1 MCFIN
6 IVYWYIKLDKQQ
18 KTMFDKIE
26 IERFRGIRYAFIEG
40 FKQINLFFGKNNCGK
55 SSLLESLFLASGLS
69 NPLLPVHVN
78 FMRGY
83 SKARLSDLRLDFYNL
98 DAAQPIHVR
107 LENGE
112 RRDLRIYLFE
122 QNQNSVSLNADK
134 ANILSNVEEGE
145 YGLKFDFNIND
156 ESFVSQLRFDS
167 ANPTDA
173 TRIVAT
179 HYVESLRCIY
189 LSPKYDFNASI
200 QGLKNILQNK
210 DEHFI
215 VEGLKIIE
223 PRVKDFIFTD
233 NEMLVDVGLA
243 KRIPVNMMGDG
254 ARKVVSLLTAIYD
267 CKDGALLVDEISNG
281 FHYSVMRDIWKVL
294 IDAAIRN
301 NTQLFVTTH
310 DIDSI
315 KGLRNA
321 AYGEFDAVV
330 AAFKLLKTSDDE
342 LKAYHYSLKSLDY
355 SINQEIEV
363 R

>member
-1 MCFIN
+1 
-6 IVYWYIKLDKQQ
+6 
-18 KTMFDKIE
+18 MFTKIE
-26 IERFRGIRYAFIEG
+26 IERFRGIRHASIEG

-69 NPLLPVHVN
+69 NPLLPIRVN
-78 FMRGY
+78 VMRGY
-83 SKARLSDLRLDFYNL
+83 SKARLNDLKLDFYNL
-98 DAAQPIHVR
+98 DTSRPIHIR
-107 LENGE
+107 MENE
-112 RRDLRIYLFE
+112 EKRDLDISLFE
-122 QNQNSVSLNADK
+122 QSQNNVSINADDN
-134 ANILSNVEEGE
+134 NILSNVQEGK
-145 YGLKFDFNIND
+145 YGLKFDFKVNGRHY
-156 ESFVSQLRFDS
+156 ESQIRFDS
-167 ANPTDA
+167 ANSTEA
-173 TRIVAT
+173 TSIVSDRYA
-179 HYVESLRCIY
+179 ESLRCTY

-223 PRVKDFIFTD
+223 PRVTDFIFAD
-233 NEMLVDVGLA
+233 NEMLVDIGLA

-254 ARKVVSLLTAIYD
+254 ARKIVSLLTAVYD

-281 FHYSVMRDIWKVL
+281 FHYSVMCSLWKVL
-294 IDAAIRN
+294 INAAVRN

-310 DIDSI
+310 DNDSI

-321 AYGEFDAVV
+321 ALNEFDDIV

-342 LKAYHYSLKSLDY
+342 LKAYHYSLESLDY

>member
-1 MCFIN
+1 
-6 IVYWYIKLDKQQ
+6 
-18 KTMFDKIE
+18 MFTKIE
-26 IERFRGIRYAFIEG
+26 IERFRGIRHASIEG

-69 NPLLPVHVN
+69 NPLLPIRVN
-78 FMRGY
+78 VMRGY
-83 SKARLSDLRLDFYNL
+83 SKARLNDLKLDFYNL
-98 DAAQPIHVR
+98 DTSRPIHIR
-107 LENGE
+107 MENE
-112 RRDLRIYLFE
+112 EKRDLSISLFE
-122 QNQNSVSLNADK
+122 QSQNNVSINADDN
-134 ANILSNVEEGE
+134 NILSNVQEGK
-145 YGLKFDFNIND
+145 YGLKFDFKVND
-156 ESFVSQLRFDS
+156 RHYESQIRFDS
-167 ANPTDA
+167 ANSTEA
-173 TRIVAT
+173 TSIVSERYA
-179 HYVESLRCIY
+179 ESLRCTY

-223 PRVKDFIFTD
+223 PRVTDFIFAD
-233 NEMLVDVGLA
+233 NEMLVDIGLV

-254 ARKVVSLLTAIYD
+254 ARKIVSLLTAVYD

-281 FHYSVMRDIWKVL
+281 FHYSVMCSLWKVL
-294 IDAAIRN
+294 INAAVRN

-310 DIDSI
+310 DNDSI

-321 AYGEFDAVV
+321 ALNEFDDIV

-342 LKAYHYSLKSLDY
+342 LKAYHYSLESLDY

>member
-1 MCFIN
+1 
-6 IVYWYIKLDKQQ
+6 
-18 KTMFDKIE
+18 MFDKIE
-26 IERFRGIRYAFIEG
+26 IERFRGIRYASLEG

-83 SKARLSDLRLDFYNL
+83 SKTRLTDLKLEFYNL
-98 DAAQPIHVR
+98 DSTQPIR
-107 LENGE
+107 IRIENE
-112 RRDLRIYLFE
+112 EKRDLSICILE
-122 QNQNSVSLNADK
+122 QEQKSVSLNADD
-134 ANILSNVEEGE
+134 ANILSNVEEGM
-145 YGLKFDFNIND
+145 YGLKFDFKIND
-156 ESFVSQLRFDS
+156 KPFEAQLNFEKADV
-167 ANPTDA
+167 N
-173 TRIVAT
+173 RIAPKD
-179 HYVESLRCIY
+179 YEELLRCVY
-189 LSPKYDFNASI
+189 LSPKFDFNTSI

-215 VEGLKIIE
+215 VEGLRLIE

-233 NEMLVDVGLA
+233 NEMLVDVGLS

-254 ARKVVSLLTAIYD
+254 ARKIVSLLTAVYD

-281 FHYSVMRDIWKVL
+281 FHYSVMCSLWKVL
-294 IDAAIRN
+294 INAAVKN
-301 NTQLFVTTH
+301 NTQLFFTTH
-310 DIDSI
+310 DTDSI
-315 KGLRNA
+315 KGLRDA
-321 AYGEFDAVV
+321 ALDKYNDLI

-342 LKAYHYSLKSLDY
+342 LNAFHYSLESLDY

>member
-1 MCFIN
+1 
-6 IVYWYIKLDKQQ
+6 
-18 KTMFDKIE
+18 MFTKIE
-26 IERFRGIRYAFIEG
+26 IKRFRGIRHASIEG

-69 NPLLPVHVN
+69 NPLLPIRVN
-78 FMRGY
+78 VMRGY
-83 SKARLSDLRLDFYNL
+83 SKARLNDLKLDFYNL
-98 DAAQPIHVR
+98 DTSRPIHIR
-107 LENGE
+107 MENE
-112 RRDLRIYLFE
+112 EKRDLDISLFE
-122 QNQNSVSLNADK
+122 QSQNNVSINADDN
-134 ANILSNVEEGE
+134 NILSNVQEGK
-145 YGLKFDFNIND
+145 YGLKFDFKVNGRHY
-156 ESFVSQLRFDS
+156 ESQIRFDS
-167 ANPTDA
+167 ANSTEA
-173 TRIVAT
+173 TSIVSDRYA
-179 HYVESLRCIY
+179 ESLRCTY

-223 PRVKDFIFTD
+223 PRVTDFIFAD
-233 NEMLVDVGLA
+233 NEMLVDIGLA

-254 ARKVVSLLTAIYD
+254 ARKIVSLLTAVYD

-281 FHYSVMRDIWKVL
+281 FHYSVMGSLWKVL
-294 IDAAIRN
+294 INAAVRN

-310 DIDSI
+310 DNDSI

-321 AYGEFDAVV
+321 ALNEFDDIV

-342 LKAYHYSLKSLDY
+342 LKAYHYSLESLDY

>member
-1 MCFIN
+1 
-6 IVYWYIKLDKQQ
+6 
-18 KTMFDKIE
+18 MFTKIE
-26 IERFRGIRYAFIEG
+26 IERFRGIRHASIEG

-69 NPLLPVHVN
+69 NPLLPIRVN
-78 FMRGY
+78 VMRGY
-83 SKARLSDLRLDFYNL
+83 SKARLNDLKLDFYNL
-98 DAAQPIHVR
+98 DTSRPIHIR
-107 LENGE
+107 MENE
-112 RRDLRIYLFE
+112 EKRDLSISLFE
-122 QNQNSVSLNADK
+122 QSQNNVSINADDN
-134 ANILSNVEEGE
+134 NILSNVQEGK
-145 YGLKFDFNIND
+145 YGLKFDFKVND
-156 ESFVSQLRFDS
+156 RHYESQIRFDS
-167 ANPTDA
+167 ANSTEA
-173 TRIVAT
+173 TSIVSDRYA
-179 HYVESLRCIY
+179 ESLRCTY

-223 PRVKDFIFTD
+223 PRVTDFIFAD
-233 NEMLVDVGLA
+233 NEMLVDIGLV

-254 ARKVVSLLTAIYD
+254 ARKIVSLLTAVYD

-281 FHYSVMRDIWKVL
+281 FHYSVMCSLWKVL
-294 IDAAIRN
+294 INAAVRN

-310 DIDSI
+310 DNDSI

-321 AYGEFDAVV
+321 ALNEFDDIV

-342 LKAYHYSLKSLDY
+342 LKAYHYSLESLDY

>member
-1 MCFIN
+1 
-6 IVYWYIKLDKQQ
+6 
-18 KTMFDKIE
+18 MFTKIE
-26 IERFRGIRYAFIEG
+26 IERFRGIRHASIEG

-69 NPLLPVHVN
+69 NPLLPIRVN
-78 FMRGY
+78 VMRGY
-83 SKARLSDLRLDFYNL
+83 SKARLNDLKLDFYNL
-98 DAAQPIHVR
+98 DTSRPIHIR
-107 LENGE
+107 MENE
-112 RRDLRIYLFE
+112 EKRDLDISLFE
-122 QNQNSVSLNADK
+122 QSQNNVSINADDN
-134 ANILSNVEEGE
+134 NILSNVQEGK
-145 YGLKFDFNIND
+145 YGLKFDFKVND
-156 ESFVSQLRFDS
+156 RHYESQIRFDS
-167 ANPTDA
+167 ANSTEA
-173 TRIVAT
+173 TSIVSDRYA
-179 HYVESLRCIY
+179 ESLRCTY

-223 PRVKDFIFTD
+223 PRVTDFIFAD
-233 NEMLVDVGLA
+233 NEMLVDIGLA

-254 ARKVVSLLTAIYD
+254 ARKIVSLLTAVYD

-281 FHYSVMRDIWKVL
+281 FHYSVMCSLWKVL
-294 IDAAIRN
+294 INAAVRN

-310 DIDSI
+310 DNDSI

-321 AYGEFDAVV
+321 ALNEFDDIV

-342 LKAYHYSLKSLDY
+342 LKAYHYSLESLDY